1 MRDQDRPD
9 CCKLTYSARVPRP
22 GLSRR
27 PLVKSALRPAGKQA
41 PTYSWRW
48 TKCGAGVPPAGF
60 GGVLPPEAEELPGET
75 PGQLAGEDACATLST
90 AVASP
95 RRGALRTA
103 GLWFAAVR
111 EDKGIG
117 TATRRMRFSNLFK
130 NVRFAASGD
139 AVCSESGHCA
149 LSIALPRQR
158 PITHAAVARKRP
170 PHLPASDRKE
180 CGRRAPRRWIW
191 QWPIPGLFHCFCRRS
206 RTARTNCL

>member
-1 MRDQDRPD
+1 MRTNGPLKMKFGPGRVKVLPRCG
-9 CCKLTYSARVPRP
+9 CCTSRVRDKSVAQA
-22 GLSRR
+22 SR
-27 PLVKSALRPAGKQA
+27 LRVFG
-41 PTYSWRW
+41 
-48 TKCGAGVPPAGF
+48 GVPP
-60 GGVLPPEAEELPGET
+60 PEEQELPGET